1 MSDSEEICRVL
12 RKLIAKNPMMY
23 LGIPHSKLEMINK
36 IKINLPFVTGRGI
49 VKPLVIVY
57 IVLMYIHLAITQ
69 K

>member
-36 IKINLPFVTGRGI
+36 IQINLTFVTGRGET
-49 VKPLVIVY
+49 VGYSVY
-57 IVLMYIHLAITQ
+57 SFNV
-69 K
+69 